1 MILGAYYLTYPGTCK
16 KVEIVDGKEK
26 VSYDKDEFND
36 KKGPTPTGQRA
47 MRVPER
53 GDGKVFTDLDEM
65 LMAYQDDV
73 IDIHAKVRVRMY
85 KDKTTREATWWNPP

>member
-36 KKGPTPTGQRA
+36 AKATEAHKAEGFE
-47 MRVPER
+47 RVPEK

-65 LMAYQDDV
+65 LMAYQDGV
-73 IDIHAKVRVRMY
+73 VGIHAKVKVRMY
-85 KDKTTREATWWNPP
+85 LDEKRQERSPG